1 MVVVCIDCGMSS
13 VGPVPDRGMK
23 LMAGPV
29 PDRGTKSLAWL
40 ITDRGMKLAA
50 GVTDICAFC
59 GVPG

>member
-13 VGPVPDRGMK
+13 VGPVPDRGM
-23 LMAGPV
+23 
-29 PDRGTKSLAWL
+29 KSLAWL

>member
-23 LMAGPV
+23 LLAGPV

-40 ITDRGMKLAA
+40 ITDRWMELA
-50 GVTDICAFC
+50 V
-59 GVPG
+59 V